1 MPTANIKNSCNFTTI
16 MEALINIFYVEKDP
30 MDAAQALVDKH
41 VVKMVLE
48 SAQLLSTA
56 HRVLDGEKYIG
67 KVNGRKHTSWILP
80 DARDGVMYAAT
91 HMNHPSAIWCRQS
104 VKNYDWLVDHFFA
117 LMREYTHR
125 YKKIHACYGELSYML
140 QSPPHNLKKWNWTEM
155 PSAMD
160 EQYIIS
166 KDPLTN
172 YRNYYKLGK
181 VKFHQW
187 TNREPPE
194 WINGQI

>member
-1 MPTANIKNSCNFTTI
+1 M
-16 MEALINIFYVEKDP
+16 NIFYVDKDP
-30 MDAAQALVDKH
+30 MNAAQALVDKH

-56 HRVLDGEKYIG
+56 HRVLDGQMIEETRTNIDTG
-67 KVNGRKHTSWILP
+67 KSRKVKVWSLP
-80 DARDGVMYAAT
+80 DSRDNVMYAAT
-91 HMNHPSAIWCRQS
+91 HMNHPSAVWCRQS
-104 VKNYDWLVDHFFA
+104 IKNYDWLVDHFFS

-140 QSPPHNLKKWNWTEM
+140 QSPPHNLKEWNWTEM

-166 KDPLTN
+166 KDPLIN
-172 YRNYYKLGK
+172 YRNYYRLGK

-194 WINGQI
+194 WINEQV